1 MTKLQAASMESV
13 IAPPI
18 PLRRQILQA
27 VVASPV
33 LAIAANQAEA
43 AASHA
48 GALVVIAEIEAKP
61 EHADALRG
69 IMLPFA
75 AASRKEPGCHHYTL
89 LEDPK
94 TPGVFFTYEIWT
106 DQAALAAHMQGANA
120 KAAGPKLA
128 ALLAKPPTQSLLGIV
143 SNS

>member
-1 MTKLQAASMESV
+1 MESV

-27 VVASPV
+27 VAASPM
-33 LAIAANQAEA
+33 LAIAASQAEA
-43 AASHA
+43 AESRA
-48 GALVVIAEIEAKP
+48 GTLVVIAEIEAKP
-61 EHADALRG
+61 EHADAMRA

-75 AASRKEPGCHHYTL
+75 AKSRKEPGCHHYTL

-94 TPGVFFTYEIWT
+94 IPGLFFTYEIWT
-106 DQAALAAHMQGANA
+106 DQASLAAHMQGANA

-128 ALLAKPPTQSLLGIV
+128 ALLAKPPTQNLLGVV
-143 SNS
+143 SSS